1 MLAIRFIGSFRKYL
15 NKDHIQM
22 MVNAF
27 VMSRLGYCKSF
38 FCGLPKREIDHRY
51 PKVTSENHCCVTG

>member
-1 MLAIRFIGSFRKYL
+1 MLAIRFIGSLRKYL

-27 VMSRLGYCKSF
+27 VMSRLGYCKS
-38 FCGLPKREIDHRY
+38 LEIDHRY